1 MASSCTPTTRPSQAI
16 CPRASIDHR
25 YASSDRLA
33 SLNSGPSGGGTPCFD
48 GLGKLPEI
56 VQVATANLIN
66 NIPIDGLVAVH
77 REVPE
82 SHSLLHSVCQGR
94 TDHLQPIKRIEVLRY
109 RRRRRDVG
117 VPDEMGGQ
125 IDGQLNGPLEIEPD
139 DVLQI
144 RILRQVLGRSRRL
157 AAIRSTQ
164 RRSDSSLAATRSRSM
179 LAFVWPRSVDNTA
192 SRRPPHRPAGA
203 RVRHTL
209 CGSCRESIDRW

>member
-1 MASSCTPTTRPSQAI
+1 MCNSLSVPDDHGADLLESWIYHSSRYGCRPFKGLRESRGLSLWCI
-16 CPRASIDHR
+16 RIPDLLL
-25 YASSDRLA
+25 YPVSSET
-33 SLNSGPSGGGTPCFD
+33 GTPCRD

-82 SHSLLHSVCQGR
+82 SHSLLHPVGQGR
-94 TDHLQPIKRIEVLRY
+94 TDHLEAIKRIEVLRH

-125 IDGQLNGPLEIEPD
+125 IDGQLDGPLEIERD

-144 RILRQVLGRSRRL
+144 RILRQVLGRIRRL
-157 AAIRSTQ
+157 AGNPFDAASKRFQFGGYEVSIHACLRVAKIR
-164 RRSDSSLAATRSRSM
+164 R
-179 LAFVWPRSVDNTA
+179 
-192 SRRPPHRPAGA
+192 
-203 RVRHTL
+203 
-209 CGSCRESIDRW
+209 